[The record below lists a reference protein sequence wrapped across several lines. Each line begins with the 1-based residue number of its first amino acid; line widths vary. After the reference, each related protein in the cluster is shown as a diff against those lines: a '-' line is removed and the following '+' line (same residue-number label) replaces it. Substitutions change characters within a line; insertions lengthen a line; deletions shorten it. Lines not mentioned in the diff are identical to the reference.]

1 MLAAAPARA
10 EPDPGV
16 AVVVGTATMLLGF
29 AVGATVAATANDSN
43 VPTNTGWLIMESGFV
58 LAPFAAHATQGEWTR
73 GLAFSALP
81 AAAMGG
87 TLGLFEHSPG
97 IVLHGTLVQQRFLW
111 GLFGTGLVSS
121 VIGVVDVTLARSH
134 AGPIALA
141 PVVAPGQ
148 VGVELGGRL

>member
-1 MLAAAPARA
+1 MLAAASARA

-29 AVGATVAATANDSN
+29 AVGATVAATANGSN

-58 LAPFAAHATQGEWTR
+58 LAPFAAHATQGEWIR

-87 TLGLFEHSPG
+87 TLGLFDYSPG
-97 IVLHGTLVQQRFLW
+97 TVLHGTLVQQRILW

-121 VIGVVDVTLARSH
+121 VIGVVDVTLARPH
-134 AGPIALA
+134 AGTIALA

-148 VGVELGGRL
+148 VGVELGGAL